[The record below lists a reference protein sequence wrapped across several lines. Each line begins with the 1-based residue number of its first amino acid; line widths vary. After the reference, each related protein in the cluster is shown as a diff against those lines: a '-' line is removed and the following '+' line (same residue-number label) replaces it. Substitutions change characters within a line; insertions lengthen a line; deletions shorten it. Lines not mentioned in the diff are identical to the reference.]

1 MENLVVEFKN
11 ENDIDTLVKLSKTFE
26 NENICNGIVADDYD
40 FFKKT
45 DVAVARLNGEIV
57 GYIHGRFE
65 YKTENNKYFY
75 VGQKTYYIEEIYV
88 KKEYRSIGIGRELFK
103 FIESYAK
110 MEECEYIEV
119 TAVSR
124 DYKRLLD
131 FYCELGMEYWY
142 SELHKKLI

>member
-75 VGQKTYYIEEIYV
+75 VGQKTYYIEEVYV
-88 KKEYRSIGIGRELFK
+88 KKEYRSNGIGRELFK

-110 MEECEYIEV
+110 MEDCEYIEV
-119 TAVSR
+119 TAVSK
-124 DYKRLLD
+124 DYKKLLN
-131 FYCELGMEYWY
+131 FYTEVGMDYWY